1 MQVCNVFTHR
11 FAFHPLGGQ
20 RAWGDG
26 RTTAKSFEPGIHN
39 LPQVIHLN
47 LRKVLTVTHVTK
59 KNEQE
64 KKTNQKK
71 KNPQT
76 ILISPI
82 L

>member
-47 LRKVLTVTHVTK
+47 LRKVLTK

-64 KKTNQKK
+64 KKNKPKK

>member
-64 KKTNQKK
+64 KKQKK
-71 KNPQT
+71 KQNPKQ
-76 ILISPI
+76 S
-82 L
+82 